1 MEIPGIDRTGCR
13 DVIFEKTS
21 VADQLIPQPEFA
33 FNGETYVFDNRL
45 YFRYLKKRKTVIR
58 KLGKAWARELQHR
71 ETMRRILKQK

>member
-71 ETMRRILKQK
+71 ETMRGFLKQK